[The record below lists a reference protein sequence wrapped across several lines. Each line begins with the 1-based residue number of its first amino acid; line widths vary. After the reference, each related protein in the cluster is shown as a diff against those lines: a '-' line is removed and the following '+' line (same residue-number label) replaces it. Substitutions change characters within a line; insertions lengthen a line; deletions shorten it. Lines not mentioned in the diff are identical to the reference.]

1 MREINMVEIYELE
14 RKIQDEKTKEIWAS
28 IDEEFLD
35 ECEKHRQWYLDFTKK
50 EHHPM
55 SYQVKKE
62 IEEWEEKEPLFNVF
76 EEMQTTWL
84 YICLGYMCASLSI
97 GFVIVAFLFS

>member
-1 MREINMVEIYELE
+1 MREINMVETYELE

-35 ECEKHRQWYLDFTKK
+35 ECEKHRQWYLNFTKK
-50 EHHPM
+50 EDHPM

-62 IEEWEEKEPLFNVF
+62 IEEWTPDEYTSFANIFSAWIIFCTVHITVWTTIGCLF
-76 EEMQTTWL
+76 L
-84 YICLGYMCASLSI
+84 YYILWP
-97 GFVIVAFLFS
+97 